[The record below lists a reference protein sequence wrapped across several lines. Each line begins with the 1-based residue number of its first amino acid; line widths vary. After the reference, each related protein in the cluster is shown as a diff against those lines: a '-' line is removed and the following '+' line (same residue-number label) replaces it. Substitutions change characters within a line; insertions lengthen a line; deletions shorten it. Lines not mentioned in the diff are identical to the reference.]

1 MNEVMKSKEKHSYH
15 NTRRDEHDSI
25 CLHVELVY
33 MESVTD

>member
-1 MNEVMKSKEKHSYH
+1 MNEVMKSKEKHRIRH
-15 NTRRDEHDSI
+15 ILRDEHDSI